1 MYLTQFD
8 PWKRNLSS
16 DVFKMLEKMNSRDND
31 DQSDVVTSDWAPR
44 VDIKEEKERFVLK
57 ADIPG
62 VDPKDIE
69 VSMEKGVLT
78 VKGERTFEDTNET
91 DNYTRIERTHGVFY
105 RRFALPDSADG
116 QNITAKGEHGVLEI
130 IIPKRPEAKAHRI
143 EVQ

>member
-1 MYLTQFD
+1 
-8 PWKRNLSS
+8 
-16 DVFKMLEKMNSRDND
+16 MLEKMNSRDND

-116 QNITAKGEHGVLEI
+116 QNITAKGEHG
-130 IIPKRPEAKAHRI
+130 
-143 EVQ
+143 